1 MGYERDMS
9 YLRSDAY
16 DRWKCDPQDDYDDD
30 DESYY
35 ENDGPEWEGD
45 YE

>member
-1 MGYERDMS
+1 MSYERDMA

-16 DRWKCDPQDDYDDD
+16 DRWKCDPPDDYDD